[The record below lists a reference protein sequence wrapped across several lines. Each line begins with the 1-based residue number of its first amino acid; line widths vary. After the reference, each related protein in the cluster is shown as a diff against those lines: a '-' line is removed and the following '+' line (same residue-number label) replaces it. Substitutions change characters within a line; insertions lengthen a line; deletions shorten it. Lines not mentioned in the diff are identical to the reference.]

1 MTIQTLIVDDEPL
14 ARSRLR
20 RFLTEEPNI
29 EIVGECGS
37 GAEAIAFIRGREL
50 DLLFLDV
57 QMPEISGF
65 GVLRRLPRGQVPAVI
80 FVTAHD
86 QHAFEAF
93 EVHAL
98 DYLVKPFA
106 RERLQ
111 EAVRR
116 ARRHI
121 KARDMESL
129 DRRLNGLLN
138 AQPKESGQAN
148 RIPVKSG
155 SQTLLIRLDTI
166 DYIESAAN
174 YMVLHTQ
181 SGNHILRETLTNLQ
195 KKLPPAMFLRISRS
209 VIVNVERIKGWE
221 TNPRGDYE
229 VILHNDQ
236 KLVMTRGIREA
247 QERLQYS
254 HEGG

>member
-1 MTIQTLIVDDEPL
+1 MIIQTLIVDDEPL

-20 RFLTEEPNI
+20 RFLAQEPNI
-29 EIVGECGS
+29 EVVGECASGS
-37 GAEAIAFIRGREL
+37 EAITFMRDRKP

-57 QMPEISGF
+57 QMPEVSGF
-65 GVLRRLPRGQVPAVI
+65 DVLRGLSPDRVPAVI

-86 QHAFEAF
+86 QHATRAF

-98 DYLVKPFA
+98 DYLVKPFT

-116 ARRHI
+116 ARKHI

-129 DRRLNGLLN
+129 GDRLNGLLK
-138 AQPKESGQAN
+138 AQPMDNGQAN

-155 SQTLLIRLDTI
+155 SQTLLIRLDSI

-181 SGNHILRETLTNLQ
+181 TGNHVLRETLTNLES
-195 KKLPPAMFLRISRS
+195 KLPATMFLRISRS
-209 VIVNVERIKGWE
+209 VIVNLERIKGWE
-221 TNPRGDYE
+221 TNQRGDYE
-229 VILHNDQ
+229 LILHNNQ
-236 KLVMTRGIREA
+236 KLVMTRGVREA

-254 HEGG
+254 R

>member
-1 MTIQTLIVDDEPL
+1 MTIQTLIVDDEVL

-20 RFLTEEPNI
+20 RFLSQEPNI
-29 EIVGECGS
+29 EIVGECAS
-37 GAEAIAFIRGREL
+37 GAEAIAFLRDRQP
-50 DLLFLDV
+50 DLVFMDV

-65 GVLRRLPRGQVPAVI
+65 DVLRELAPGRGPAVI

-86 QHAFEAF
+86 EHAIEAF
-93 EVHAL
+93 DVHAL

-111 EAVRR
+111 EALRR
-116 ARRHI
+116 ARKHI
-121 KARDMESL
+121 QARDMESL
-129 DRRLNGLLN
+129 GDRLNGFLKS
-138 AQPKESGQAN
+138 QPKDNSQAN

-155 SQTLLIRLDTI
+155 SQTLLIRIDSI

-181 SGNHILRETLTNLQ
+181 TGNHVLRETLTSLEAR
-195 KKLPPAMFLRISRS
+195 LPAEMFLRISRS
-209 VIVNVERIKGWE
+209 VIVNLERIKGWE

-229 VILHNDQ
+229 LILHNNQ

-254 HEGG
+254 K